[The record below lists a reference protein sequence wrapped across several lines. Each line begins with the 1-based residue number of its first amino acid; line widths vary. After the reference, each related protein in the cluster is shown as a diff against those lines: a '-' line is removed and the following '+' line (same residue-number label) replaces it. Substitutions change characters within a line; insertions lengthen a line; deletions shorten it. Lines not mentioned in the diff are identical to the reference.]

1 MPFGASTAPPSIV
14 GHMVLTVPPKAE
26 ETIMTMRSPS
36 GIHPAYQ
43 HGSDADV
50 GNQILDPDTISDLGD
65 VRPAVGALHAN
76 QAHSGDMGAT
86 SLGAT
91 QRGLWHWQS
100 SGTVRAAEPVLN
112 SNECSSTRDPHVGL
126 QQLHGQSIELPQAE
140 PILWR
145 RSASGQALLTSL
157 SLSTGSA
164 QALAPPVVSE
174 LNPPSPS
181 HHLQPILRL
190 ALP

>member
-1 MPFGASTAPPSIV
+1 
-14 GHMVLTVPPKAE
+14 MVSTVPPKAE

-50 GNQILDPDTISDLGD
+50 GNQILDLDTVSDLGD

-86 SLGAT
+86 RLGAT
-91 QRGLWHWQS
+91 QRGLCQWQS

-157 SLSTGSA
+157 PQSTGSA

-174 LNPPSPS
+174 LSPPSPS